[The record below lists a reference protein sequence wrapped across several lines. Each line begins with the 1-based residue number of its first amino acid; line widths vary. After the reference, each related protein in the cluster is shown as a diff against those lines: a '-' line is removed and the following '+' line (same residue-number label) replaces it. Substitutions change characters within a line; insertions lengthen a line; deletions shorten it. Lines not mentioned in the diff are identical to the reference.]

1 MEKSYIGL
9 GECGRETGRRGGAA
23 KNWATISTEGDQNR
37 HIMYKM

>member
-9 GECGRETGRRGGAA
+9 GECGRETERGGAA
-23 KNWATISTEGDQNR
+23 KNWATISTEGDRNR

>member
-1 MEKSYIGL
+1 VEKSYIGL
-9 GECGRETGRRGGAA
+9 GECGRETGRGGAA